1 MKVLC
6 VEQDRAKLRKM
17 RNDAGELIPGAHIT
31 ACRDPF
37 KAEAV
42 AKAKGCDV
50 LLTDTLFDGRSLDG
64 IMLAE
69 RIRLVNPCVNIIF
82 ITEHED
88 SLAAYNAWK
97 LGASAFLLRPYE
109 KQRLARAFADPR
121 FAAVCNNMSTRPRSA
136 DQIDA

>member
-6 VEQDRAKLRKM
+6 VEQDRAKLRQM

-50 LLTDTLFDGRSLDG
+50 LLTDTFFDGRSLDG
-64 IMLAE
+64 VMLAE
-69 RIRLVNPCVNIIF
+69 QIRLVNPRVNIIF
-82 ITEHED
+82 ITDYED
-88 SLAAYNAWK
+88 TSAAYGAWQI
-97 LGASAFLLRPYE
+97 GASAFLLRSYE
-109 KQRLARAFADPR
+109 KRRLARAFADPR
-121 FAAVCNNMSTRPRSA
+121 FAMV
-136 DQIDA
+136 

>member
-6 VEQDRAKLRKM
+6 VERDKARLRQM
-17 RNDAGELIPGAHIT
+17 RKEARELVPDAHIT
-31 ACRDPF
+31 VCRDPF
-37 KAEAV
+37 KAEAM

-50 LLTDTLFDGRSLDG
+50 LLTDTIFDGRSLDG
-64 IMLAE
+64 VMLAE
-69 RIRLVNPCVNIIF
+69 QIRLVNPRVNIIF

-109 KQRLARAFADPR
+109 KQRLGKGIGRPALCVGMSAP
-121 FAAVCNNMSTRPRSA
+121 VCNYIKHA
-136 DQIDA
+136 AI

>member
-6 VEQDRAKLRKM
+6 VERDKARLKQMRKEA
-17 RNDAGELIPGAHIT
+17 RELVPDAQIT
-31 ACRDPF
+31 VCRDPF

-64 IMLAE
+64 VMLAE
-69 RIRLVNPCVNIIF
+69 RIRLVNPRVNIIF

-88 SLAAYNAWK
+88 SLAAYDAWK

-109 KQRLARAFADPR
+109 KQRLGKALADPR
-121 FAAVCNNMSTRPRSA
+121 FAMV
-136 DQIDA
+136 